1 MHQSIPTPSPLATS
15 HQGAAQRPG
24 GDASRGPSLGQL
36 PLGEGSGT
44 GVVGRSVGFLMGR
57 LGGWGG
63 IEVNIAGALIPGW
76 SITPRLP
83 PLLLLSLPS
92 LHTHTTQVLEQL
104 PSLLPSLLDSLSA
117 GSEAVVV
124 AALGVRTAHSCIPMT
139 GKSMAYWKAQDLR
152 PKCCDAIPKP
162 FACPNPGP
170 CCYRGLSRSVSAG
183 AGVTA
188 GPIPGGDGDPAIA
201 GGGDK
206 IALKIIGHCAT
217 KNHAW

>member
-152 PKCCDAIPKP
+152 PNVAMLSPNLSLVQTQVLAAIA
-162 FACPNPGP
+162 ACPGQFRPVLVSLLDRF
-170 CCYRGLSRSVSAG
+170 RGETGTQLLQV
-183 AGVTA
+183 
-188 GPIPGGDGDPAIA
+188 GGIR
-201 GGGDK
+201 
-206 IALKIIGHCAT
+206 
-217 KNHAW
+217 